1 MIEAPNLGHYRHYHG
16 IRGVRVYCRN
26 GRACWHSAK
35 LNVDD
40 LPDDVVLR
48 SLGPRMVCTQCGLV
62 GADVRPDWS
71 ECVPGVALRATT
83 EAVEEPRGPRRVR

>member
-1 MIEAPNLGHYRHYHG
+1 MTPLPTLGHYRHYHG
-16 IRGVRVYCRN
+16 IRSVLVHCLNCRT
-26 GRACWHSAK
+26 CWHSAR

-40 LPDDVVLR
+40 LPDDIELR

-71 ECVPGVALRATT
+71 ERVPGMAF
-83 EAVEEPRGPRRVR
+83 RRSDAHE